1 MRPGFGANERP
12 VALPGADGPRHEEN
26 TMRTLKPLFF
36 FCLVLTLAGILAG
49 APPVFAQ
56 DSCPLPAGV
65 TANPL
70 AAPSVT
76 AADVEA
82 DSNRLT
88 DFALAARDY
97 MESVRPPGELAHN
110 ACIIRQEGPWK
121 SGGTYLVTV
130 SLDGRVFFHSAR
142 AALGGK
148 PLSNAV
154 RLAIY
159 RALGITATT
168 PADIRAAL
176 VNVAETGSFPNADG
190 GALQGVG
197 GYAVGFRRTGGNPLI
212 LVAGLDIGEAHFGT
226 ETVDP
231 GDPDVRADQVVDRA
245 TLKAFVEEATQYVI
259 DRYRAEGRTAFT
271 QIKSVLRDPSGPW
284 RHGPTYLFIMEPT
297 GYTIFHGAFPDRFE
311 FQTPTDTLREQLPS
325 GEPGDLILPKIIRT
339 ARSNPAGDF
348 VEYYFDNPDDPN
360 DDFNTLKVSF
370 VRQHVFQA
378 TRADGTTFEYPLI
391 FGAGIYGEGGGIVA
405 QGCPLPAGVRA
416 NPLATPSITAE
427 QVEAG
432 TAALS
437 DFALAAKRYMESVQR
452 GPELAHNACVVR
464 QDGPW
469 KSGDT
474 YLVTINTEGRVFFH
488 SKSAAL
494 GGRPLKRPVWAAIA
508 AATGAAALRT
518 TGAFGNPNGGALPAQ
533 IGGGYAVGFTRAG
546 GNPLI
551 LVAGL
556 DIGEAHL
563 DTETIDP
570 GDPTV
575 RADQVVDRTTLRTF
589 VNEATDYV
597 LSTFRSEGRAAFNQ
611 VKSVLRDP
619 NGPWRH
625 GPVYLF
631 IMEPTGYTIFHGAFP
646 DRFEFRRPT
655 DTLRDEVTGRLILPQ
670 IIRTATSSEDG
681 GFVQY
686 YFDNPADPND
696 DFNTL
701 KVTYARQHVFS
712 STLADGT
719 PFSYPLIFGAGIYG
733 DPSTV
738 AEDVCPRPPGLAENM
753 YETPGVTA
761 AQAAGGDSLR
771 NFALAGRDYF
781 NSITTPQGLAYAGCL
796 IRNEGPWKAG
806 STYISALTLDGRVLL
821 NGKDMSTGGRPL
833 QDAVYAGILGALGI
847 DLADPRTIPA
857 QLQQVFAN
865 RAFPNADGGALP
877 GGGYAVGYFGA
888 NIPYILL
895 AGVDLQEAH
904 FKEDTVNPGDPE
916 VSADQVVDRATLKRF
931 VNGAVDYLLELYR
944 TNPAGTIGIARSILR
959 RPPWKHGPVYLFIM
973 EDSGYT
979 LLHGGFPDRFE
990 FQTPTQTL
998 RDEVTGELIL
1008 PQIINV
1014 AKQSG
1019 EEGGFVRYFF
1029 DNPDDDTDSADVP
1042 KVTYARLLTFP
1053 IPGGQSVSYIVG
1065 AGIYG
1070 DEGAVSEESVAAA
1083 RGWLARF
1090 GRAVGSQAVEMISS
1104 RLNSPA
1110 QGGAKMTLGGRTV
1123 NLGADM
1129 ERYLAKEDVGLT
1141 ASLAHD
1147 GIDPRSLSRPILTN
1161 RLTNGEQDSP
1171 GAYREMTMSQ
1181 LLSGASFQLASTR
1194 EAAEAAGSR
1203 WSIWGRGAQSSFEGG
1218 GEAAIEGDVTTA
1230 MLGVDYE
1237 KGKLL
1242 AGVALSRASGDGGF
1256 QNGGRSELE
1265 ATLTS
1270 VHPYLRYAAS
1280 ERLSIWGV
1288 LGMGQGDMTLD
1299 DEESGQSF
1307 ETDIEMRMGAFGVR
1321 GALTKMGGFDL
1332 AVKSDVLLTQMD
1344 SDAKDGIEAIS
1355 AESSRLRVM
1364 LEASRKVAM
1373 EGGGTF
1379 RPSVEAG
1386 LRHDGGDVDEGLGVE
1401 VGGRLRFTNPGMGLT
1416 LEVNARGLVTHEE
1429 KDVADWGVGGM
1440 IRIAPGKAG
1449 RGLALTVRPEVGETS
1464 GGAARLWGIK
1474 DASRLAKEEIEDLDP
1489 RVRAEVGYG
1498 LDAWGGLLTP
1508 YAGLSVSDSG
1518 NGTYRL
1524 GSRFRMG
1531 ERLSMSLEGDVRERV
1546 NADPVHGVALRGSLR
1561 W

>member
-1 MRPGFGANERP
+1 
-12 VALPGADGPRHEEN
+12 
-26 TMRTLKPLFF
+26 MRTLKPLFF
-36 FCLVLTLAGILAG
+36 FWLALTLAGALAA

-70 AAPSVT
+70 ATPSVT
-76 AADVEA
+76 AAHVEA

-159 RALGITATT
+159 RALGITSTA
-168 PADIRAAL
+168 PAGIRAAL

-212 LVAGLDIGEAHFGT
+212 LVAGLDIGEAHLGT

-231 GDPDVRADQVVDRA
+231 GDPDVRADEVVDRA
-245 TLKAFVEEATQYVI
+245 TLKAFVEGATQYVI
-259 DRYRAEGRTAFT
+259 DRYRSEGRSAFT

-311 FQTPTDTLREQLPS
+311 FQTPTNTLREQLPS

-378 TRADGTTFEYPLI
+378 RRADGTTFEYPLI
-391 FGAGIYGEGGGIVA
+391 FGAGIYGEGTGGMTQA
-405 QGCPLPAGVRA
+405 CPLPAGVTA

-432 TAALS
+432 SADLS
-437 DFALAAKRYMESVQR
+437 DFALAAKRYMESVER

-488 SKSAAL
+488 AAKAAL
-494 GGRPLKRPVWAAIA
+494 GGRPLKRPIWQAIA

-533 IGGGYAVGFTRAG
+533 IGGYAIGFQREG
-546 GNPLI
+546 GSPLI

-575 RADQVVDRTTLRTF
+575 RADEVVDRATLRTF

-597 LSTFRSEGRAAFNQ
+597 LSTFRSEGRAAFNK

-631 IMEPTGYTIFHGAFP
+631 IMERTGYTIFHGAFP

-686 YFDNPADPND
+686 YFDNPDDPND

-719 PFSYPLIFGAGIYG
+719 TFEYPLIFGAGIYG
-733 DPSTV
+733 
-738 AEDVCPRPPGLAENM
+738 E
-753 YETPGVTA
+753 
-761 AQAAGGDSLR
+761 
-771 NFALAGRDYF
+771 
-781 NSITTPQGLAYAGCL
+781 
-796 IRNEGPWKAG
+796 
-806 STYISALTLDGRVLL
+806 
-821 NGKDMSTGGRPL
+821 
-833 QDAVYAGILGALGI
+833 
-847 DLADPRTIPA
+847 
-857 QLQQVFAN
+857 
-865 RAFPNADGGALP
+865 
-877 GGGYAVGYFGA
+877 
-888 NIPYILL
+888 
-895 AGVDLQEAH
+895 
-904 FKEDTVNPGDPE
+904 
-916 VSADQVVDRATLKRF
+916 
-931 VNGAVDYLLELYR
+931 
-944 TNPAGTIGIARSILR
+944 
-959 RPPWKHGPVYLFIM
+959 
-973 EDSGYT
+973 
-979 LLHGGFPDRFE
+979 
-990 FQTPTQTL
+990 
-998 RDEVTGELIL
+998 
-1008 PQIINV
+1008 
-1014 AKQSG
+1014 
-1019 EEGGFVRYFF
+1019 
-1029 DNPDDDTDSADVP
+1029 
-1042 KVTYARLLTFP
+1042 
-1053 IPGGQSVSYIVG
+1053 
-1065 AGIYG
+1065 
-1070 DEGAVSEESVAAA
+1070 EGAVSERSVAAT

-1090 GRAVGSQAVEMISS
+1090 GRAVGSRAVEMISS
-1104 RLNSPA
+1104 RLNAPA
-1110 QGGAKMTLGGRTV
+1110 PSGAKMTLGGQTV
-1123 NLGADM
+1123 KLDADP
-1129 ERYLAKEDVGLT
+1129 ERYLTREGAGFGF

-1147 GIDPRSLSRPILTN
+1147 GIGARGLSRPILTN
-1161 RLTNGEQDSP
+1161 RPANGEEDSP

-1181 LLSGASFQLASTR
+1181 LLSGASFHLASAK

-1203 WSIWGRGAQSSFEGG
+1203 WSIWGRGARTSFEGG

-1237 KGKLL
+1237 KGKFL

-1256 QNGGRSELE
+1256 KNGGRSELE

-1270 VHPYLRYAAS
+1270 VHPYLRYEAS
-1280 ERLSIWGV
+1280 ERLSLWGV
-1288 LGMGQGDMTLD
+1288 LGMGQGEMTLD
-1299 DEESGQSF
+1299 ESDQKH

-1321 GALTKMGGFDL
+1321 GALTKVGGFDL

-1344 SDAKDGIEAIS
+1344 SDAKDGLESIS

-1401 VGGRLRFTNPGMGLT
+1401 VGGRLRFTSPSMGLT
-1416 LEVNARGLVTHEE
+1416 FELNARGLVTHEE

-1440 IRIAPGKAG
+1440 IRIAPGKEG
-1449 RGLALTVRPEVGETS
+1449 RGLALTVRPEVGETA

-1474 DASRLAKEEIEDLDP
+1474 DASRLAREEIEDLDP

-1518 NGTYRL
+1518 NGAYRL
-1524 GSRFRMG
+1524 GGRFRMG

-1546 NADPVHGVALRGSLR
+1546 NADPVHGVALRGTMR